1 MNATAKSENSSR
13 LSRAEL
19 RRRWAQLADNPLPA
33 QIPCKIELSERGAI
47 VVSPPTIRH
56 GVIQGFV
63 TRELARQRSEG
74 TTFVSCPVE
83 TEIGMRLPDVA
94 WASPEFM
101 EQHRNEQ
108 EFRVAPD
115 LCIEVLAPTNTHP
128 EMAEKIAAYLAAG
141 AREVWVVDEDG
152 VPEIHTSAGQVSAST
167 LGFELPR
174 PPAAV
179 R

>member
-1 MNATAKSENSSR
+1 
-13 LSRAEL
+13 
-19 RRRWAQLADNPLPA
+19 
-33 QIPCKIELSERGAI
+33 
-47 VVSPPTIRH
+47 
-56 GVIQGFV
+56 
-63 TRELARQRSEG
+63 
-74 TTFVSCPVE
+74 
-83 TEIGMRLPDVA
+83 
-94 WASPEFM
+94 M